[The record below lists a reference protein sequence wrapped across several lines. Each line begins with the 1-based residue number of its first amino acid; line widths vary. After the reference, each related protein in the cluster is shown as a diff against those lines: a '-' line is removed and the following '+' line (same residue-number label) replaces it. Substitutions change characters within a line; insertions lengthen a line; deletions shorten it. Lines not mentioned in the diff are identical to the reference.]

1 MSAVSLPPVDQ
12 SSLASVAASFALDAE
27 FTDGTPHGNGLINDT
42 FAIQTR
48 RQGQPLRFIF
58 QRINHHVFTDV
69 PALMENIQRVTAH
82 VANKPIPAGRKA
94 LQLIPTRSG
103 HAFHLDDD
111 HCHWRCYNFIEGATT
126 YDIIR
131 SLKEARAAA
140 FAFGNF
146 QAQLADLPGPRL
158 HETIP
163 DFHHTR
169 QRFANLRAAIATDVA
184 SRVSEVG
191 PEIEF
196 ALARESLAGSLLNL
210 HEEGLIPE
218 RITHN
223 DTKISNVMLHDQTGE
238 DVCVIDLDTIMP
250 GLALYDIGD
259 LIRSATN
266 PCLEDEIDL
275 SKVQVQLPVFA
286 QLVEGYLAS
295 ARSILNATEIANLVI
310 SGRLITYEI
319 GLRFLTDYLNGD
331 IYFRVKHP
339 RHNLDRAR
347 GQFTL
352 LRSMEAA
359 TEEMQ
364 QIVDQYS

>member
-12 SSLASVAASFALDAE
+12 STLASVAASFALDAE
-27 FTDGTPHGNGLINDT
+27 FIDGALHGNGLINDT
-42 FAIQTR
+42 FAINTR
-48 RQGQPLRFIF
+48 RRGQPLRFIF
-58 QRINHHVFTDV
+58 QRVNHHVFSDV
-69 PALMENIQRVTAH
+69 PALMENIERVTSH
-82 VANKPIPAGRKA
+82 VASKPTPAGRQA

-103 HAFHLDDD
+103 QAFYLDPE
-111 HCHWRCYNFIEGATT
+111 HYHWRCYNFIEGAAT
-126 YDIIR
+126 YDVIR

-146 QAQLADLPGPRL
+146 QAQLSDLPGGRL

-163 DFHHTR
+163 NFHNTR
-169 QRFANLRAAIATDVA
+169 QRFANLRTAVEADVA

-196 ALARESLAGSLLNL
+196 ALAREPLANSLLDL
-210 HEEGLIPE
+210 HEADLIPE

-266 PCLEDEIDL
+266 PCLEDETDL
-275 SKVQVQLPVFA
+275 SQVQVQLPVFA

-295 ARSILNATEIANLVI
+295 ARSILNPTEIANLVV

-319 GLRFLTDYLNGD
+319 GLRFLTDYLSGD
-331 IYFRVKHP
+331 TYFRVKHP

-352 LRSMEAA
+352 LRSMEDAVS
-359 TEEMQ
+359 EMQ